1 MTGLPRC
8 QPPPPSPWISAVV
21 EWVSHYCH
29 GEISETAREKR
40 NKGLTQLVSLAANL
54 CLLLL
59 KLAPS
64 WEWVAITVMSLVRAL
79 IGGVQL
85 P

>member
-1 MTGLPRC
+1 M
-8 QPPPPSPWISAVV
+8 
-21 EWVSHYCH
+21 EWVSHYSH

-59 KLAPS
+59 QLGPS
-64 WEWVAITVMSLVRAL
+64 WEWVAITVTWLVRAL